1 MKLEEGTAA
10 PTHSS
15 QSAPEHS
22 GPAPIRLSA
31 RVRAVRPSPTLA
43 MATVSR
49 KLQDAGKS
57 IIILSIGEPDF
68 DTEDHIK
75 AAGIAAIQRND
86 TKYTEVTGTKALKQ
100 ALAEKFKRDNG
111 LVYRPDQIL
120 VSAGLKPI
128 LYNAIFATVEPG
140 EEIIIPTPYWVSYP
154 DIAALAEAKPV
165 FVPCHERNG
174 FRLAPEDLA
183 AAITP
188 KTRLLILNSP
198 SNPSGAAYSA
208 SHLAA
213 LGAVLA
219 KHPNVIVMTDEI
231 YEHLVYDGFKAASL
245 AAAVPALYDRTIT
258 TNGMS
263 KGYVMTGWR
272 LGFAAGPTSI
282 IKAMDTLQSQTL
294 GSPSTIA
301 QAAAVT
307 ALTGDQGYM
316 ARNNRSFQERRDL
329 AVEWLNRIPG
339 LACHKPEGSFYLYPG
354 CGGVIGRTTP
364 AGKRIA
370 TDEDFVLA
378 LLEAE
383 GVAAV
388 HGGAFGHSP
397 YFRISYALA
406 KSELE
411 EGLRRIERFCRSLK

>member
-1 MKLEEGTAA
+1 MTLDTGAAASRNRAASELATAA
-10 PTHSS
+10 PS
-15 QSAPEHS
+15 
-22 GPAPIRLSA
+22 RLSS

-43 MATVSR
+43 MASVSR
-49 KLQDAGKS
+49 KLRDAGRD

-100 ALAEKFKRDNG
+100 ALAAKFERDNG
-111 LVYRPDQIL
+111 LVYRPEQIL

-128 LYNAIFATVEPG
+128 LYNAIFATMQPG
-140 EEIIIPTPYWVSYP
+140 EEIVIPTPYWVSYP

-188 KTRLLILNSP
+188 KTRMLILNSP

-208 SHLAA
+208 AQLAA
-213 LGAVLA
+213 LGAVLER
-219 KHPNVIVMTDEI
+219 HPNVLVMTDEI
-231 YEHLVYDGFKAASL
+231 YEHLVYDGFKPASF

-272 LGFAAGPTSI
+272 LGFAAGPIPI
-282 IKAMDTLQSQTL
+282 IQAMETLQSQTL

-316 ARNNRSFQERRDL
+316 ARNARSFQERRDL
-329 AVEWLNRIPG
+329 AVEWLNRISG
-339 LACHKPEGSFYLYPG
+339 LSCHKPEGAFYLYPG
-354 CGGVIGRTTP
+354 CRGVIGRTTP
-364 AGKRIA
+364 QGKRIA
-370 TDEDFVLA
+370 TDEDFVIS

-388 HGGAFGHSP
+388 HGGVFGHSP

-406 KSELE
+406 KTELAE
-411 EGLRRIERFCRSLK
+411 ALKRIERFCHSLK